1 MEINLSSLWN
11 SERESDLMPS
21 LPDLTQL
28 SHAQKDE
35 LIRLLWP
42 LQQQV
47 QDLMVRMAA
56 MQERIT
62 QLEGRLAQ
70 NSKNSSKP
78 PSSDGLR
85 KPAPKSLRKS
95 GQNPNG
101 GQLGH
106 SGSTLR
112 QSAHADETVNHFG
125 ETRCRACQRDIFE
138 QEVAQTRQ
146 VFELP
151 ELAMRAVAHQ
161 QMRSTCTCGAVHF
174 GAWPAGVNAPV
185 QYGASVKAMAVHLN
199 QHHLVPL
206 ARTAALMQD
215 LYGVRLSQASIQRFA
230 QEAALALRPTVAA
243 IGQAVQTAGV
253 VHADETGI
261 RVIGQLHWLHCA
273 VTDTLTWLAPHAKRG
288 TVAFEALGL
297 LEGINGVLVHDGLAS
312 YKGLDC
318 THSLCNAHHI
328 RELVYIHEQEN
339 EKIWDPW
346 AQEMIDL
353 LLQALGEVDLAQGPL
368 DESRQAWFEARWSAL
383 LERGEM
389 LNPQTQRTGT
399 SQDMGMGSRGRI
411 KQSKAVNL
419 LKRLREHRQ
428 EVWRFMT
435 DVGVPFTNNLAEQA
449 LRMAKVK
456 QKISGCFR
464 TEHGADTFF
473 IIRSYLATM
482 AKQKNNLFDCLV
494 SVFDRQTIQPSFA
507 V

>member
-1 MEINLSSLWN
+1 
-11 SERESDLMPS
+11 MPS

-28 SHAQKDE
+28 SVEQKDE

-47 QDLMVRMAA
+47 QDLMAQMVA
-56 MQERIT
+56 MQKRIT
-62 QLEGRLAQ
+62 QLEGRLAK

-101 GQLGH
+101 GQQGH
-106 SGSTLR
+106 RGSTLR
-112 QSAHADETVNHFG
+112 QSAQIDETVNHFADI
-125 ETRCRACQRDIFE
+125 RCSACQREIFE
-138 QEVAQTRQ
+138 QEVAEIRQ

-151 ELAMRAVAHQ
+151 ELAMRTVAHQ
-161 QMRSTCTCGAVHF
+161 QMRSKCTCGAVHF

-206 ARTAALMQD
+206 ARTAQLMQD
-215 LYGVRLSQASIQRFA
+215 LYGARLSQASIQSFA

-243 IGQAVQTAGV
+243 IGQAVQDAGV

-261 RVIGQLHWLHCA
+261 RVKGKLHWLHCA

-288 TVAFEALGL
+288 TLAFEGLGL
-297 LEGINGVLVHDGLAS
+297 LEGIKGVLVHDGLAS

-339 EKIWDPW
+339 EKMWDPW

-353 LLQALGEVDLAQGPL
+353 LLQGLGEVDRTQGPL
-368 DESRQAWFEARWSAL
+368 DGPRQAWFEARWSTL
-383 LERGEM
+383 LEHGEAF
-389 LNPQTQRTGT
+389 NPQTQRTGT
-399 SQDMGMGSRGRI
+399 SQDVGMGSRGRI
-411 KQSKAVNL
+411 KQSKAANL
-419 LKRLREHRQ
+419 LRRLREHRQ

-435 DVGVPFTNNLAEQA
+435 DVDVPFTNNLAEQA

-473 IIRSYLATM
+473 TIRSYLATM
-482 AKQKNNLFDCLV
+482 TKQKNNLFECLV
-494 SVFDRQTIQPSFA
+494 SVFNRQTIQPSFA
-507 V
+507 S

>member
-1 MEINLSSLWN
+1 
-11 SERESDLMPS
+11 MPS

-47 QDLMVRMAA
+47 QDLMAQMVV
-56 MQERIT
+56 MQERIA
-62 QLEGRLAQ
+62 QLEGRLAK

-78 PSSDGLR
+78 PSTDGLN
-85 KPAPKSLRKS
+85 KPAPKSLRES
-95 GQNPNG
+95 GLNPNG
-101 GQLGH
+101 GQKGH
-106 SGSTLR
+106 GGATLR
-112 QSAHADETVNHFG
+112 QSAQIDETVNHLAD
-125 ETRCRACQRDIFE
+125 TRCAACQLEMFE
-138 QEVAQTRQ
+138 HAIAETRQ
-146 VFELP
+146 VLELP
-151 ELAMRAVAHQ
+151 KLGIRTVAHQ
-161 QMRSTCTCGAVHF
+161 QWRSTCSCGAVHL
-174 GAWPAGVNAPV
+174 GVWPVGVNAPV

-215 LYGVRLSQASIQRFA
+215 LYGARLSQASIQSFA

-243 IGQAVQTAGV
+243 IGQAVQEAGV

-261 RVIGQLHWLHCA
+261 RVKGKLHWLHCA
-273 VTDTLTWLAPHAKRG
+273 VTGTLTWLAPHVKRG
-288 TVAFEALGL
+288 TLAFEALGL
-297 LEGINGVLVHDGLAS
+297 LQGIKGVLVHDGLAS
-312 YKGLDC
+312 YKGLAC

-353 LLQALGEVDLAQGPL
+353 LLQALGEVDLTGGPL
-368 DESRQAWFEARWSAL
+368 IEPRQAWFEARWSTL
-383 LERGEM
+383 LERGEA
-389 LNPQTQRTGT
+389 LNPQAQRTGT
-399 SQDMGMGSRGRI
+399 SQDAGLGSRGRL
-411 KQSKAVNL
+411 KQSKAANL

-435 DVGVPFTNNLAEQA
+435 DVDVPFTNNLAEQA

-464 TEHGADTFF
+464 TEHGAATFF
-473 IIRSYLATM
+473 TIRSYLATM
-482 AKQKNNLFDCLV
+482 TKQKANLFDCLV
-494 SVFDRQTIQPSFA
+494 STFNRQPIQPCFA